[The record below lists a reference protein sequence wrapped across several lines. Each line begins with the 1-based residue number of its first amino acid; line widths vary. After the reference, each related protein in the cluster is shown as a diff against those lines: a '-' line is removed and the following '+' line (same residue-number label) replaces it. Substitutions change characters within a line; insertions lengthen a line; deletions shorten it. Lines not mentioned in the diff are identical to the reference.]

1 MRTPRAAMRPKGK
14 ARGNIYSRLERLEAS
29 PVLTAGHGGETTRER
44 LLWDFTVGALDAM
57 AHVRRA
63 SIDDPRW
70 RYTLE
75 GLRDES
81 PMNLAAY
88 VAALTALRHPD
99 EGEARELLGTV
110 AVQREVDARELWEYV
125 DSFSQFASFA
135 RSKMRGEGDT

>member
-1 MRTPRAAMRPKGK
+1 
-14 ARGNIYSRLERLEAS
+14 
-29 PVLTAGHGGETTRER
+29 
-44 LLWDFTVGALDAM
+44 M